1 MMKDTV
7 FFLILALVGFTLA
20 ALTIVGSSTLLLTI
34 LRARKRRLLPVMPS
48 ALLIANLC
56 VCDLIIGLVAGNFVA
71 VSDVYRY
78 QYLPVPDILDDII
91 RLVLGLSLFASRA
104 TIIALS
110 WDKYIAAKNS
120 LRYRSKMTKKRVKIF
135 IAVIWTVSLT
145 LCSLP
150 LASIPEK
157 IFDIFYA
164 HIYASI
170 PAILLTVLYIRVFR
184 ALGGKRREL
193 KEAGITYAMRRK
205 KALAEGNMVVA
216 SVIVLA
222 LFYLT
227 ALPGFVVLH
236 LRHFCETCGRTLIFK
251 KLEIIFSRL
260 CLLNSALNPFLYA
273 WRLSKYRKAFLTC
286 FGNLNKSTLR
296 PQIQHNRM
304 TGITSVEHSLVSS
317 RPRHEN
323 KCDVTRRAHREN

>member
-1 MMKDTV
+1 MENTTSATIFSLEDGVLPTDDSLMIKDTV

-120 LRYRSKMTKKRVKIF
+120 LRYRSK
-135 IAVIWTVSLT
+135 
-145 LCSLP
+145 
-150 LASIPEK
+150 
-157 IFDIFYA
+157 
-164 HIYASI
+164 
-170 PAILLTVLYIRVFR
+170 LY
-184 ALGGKRREL
+184 G
-193 KEAGITYAMRRK
+193 
-205 KALAEGNMVVA
+205 
-216 SVIVLA
+216 
-222 LFYLT
+222 
-227 ALPGFVVLH
+227 
-236 LRHFCETCGRTLIFK
+236 HFL
-251 KLEIIFSRL
+251 
-260 CLLNSALNPFLYA
+260 
-273 WRLSKYRKAFLTC
+273 
-286 FGNLNKSTLR
+286 
-296 PQIQHNRM
+296 
-304 TGITSVEHSLVSS
+304 
-317 RPRHEN
+317 
-323 KCDVTRRAHREN
+323 